1 MDGGVACSVQHNLST
16 SRSSLTSAEN
26 RAART
31 HGPPS
36 AEHESHASWTEV

>member
-16 SRSSLTSAEN
+16 SQLTNLGREPRGTDAPG
-26 RAART
+26 R
-31 HGPPS
+31 PQ